1 MSNDFVMPE
10 MGGVRLPDSALCRAA
25 AEFARRASELFLFH
39 HVLRSALYAEWL
51 GQRRQLQYDREL
63 LCVSALLHD
72 LGLTSLAPVRA
83 RFEIEGADAAKE
95 FLVREGMS
103 ERAVET
109 AWEAIALHTTA
120 EIPLRRASE
129 VALCHLGV
137 ACDIRGIPGDA
148 AADRF
153 AAEVRSAYPRLELQ
167 RALPE
172 ALVTLFRKNPA
183 ASASHA
189 VADACER
196 MVPGFRR
203 FNLCDILLAHDSPAT
218 GRAT

>member
-1 MSNDFVMPE
+1 MTCAFALPE
-10 MGGVRLPDSALCRAA
+10 IASVRLPDTALCRAA
-25 AEFARRASELFLFH
+25 AEFAQRASEPFLFH
-39 HVLRSALYAEWL
+39 HVLRSAFYAEWL
-51 GQRRQLQYDREL
+51 GQRRQLRYDREL
-63 LCVSALLHD
+63 LCVSTLLHD

-120 EIPLRRASE
+120 EIPLRRGPE

-137 ACDIRGIPGDA
+137 ACDIRGMPGDA

-153 AAEVRSAYPRLELQ
+153 AADVTSAYPRLELH
-167 RALPE
+167 RALPD
-172 ALVTLFRKNPA
+172 ALVGLFRKNSA

-203 FNLCDILLAHDSPAT
+203 FNLCDILLAHDSLAT
-218 GRAT
+218 GRST